1 MFMVIFIPMVFLP
14 QDFIIFSLPSL
25 LLPTKKREKKVFSF
39 PSSDAT
45 ALPTLGT
52 AY

>member
-1 MFMVIFIPMVFLP
+1 MFMVIFIPMVLLP
-14 QDFIIFSLPSL
+14 QDFIMFSLPSL
-25 LLPTKKREKKVFSF
+25 LFPTKKRKVFSF
-39 PSSDAT
+39 PSTDAT

>member
-1 MFMVIFIPMVFLP
+1 MFMVIFIPMVLLP
-14 QDFIIFSLPSL
+14 QDFIMFSLPSL
-25 LLPTKKREKKVFSF
+25 LFPTKKRKKVFSF
-39 PSSDAT
+39 PSTDAT